1 MDDLDMAFTETEPPK
16 AAGVLN
22 EIDPEYD
29 RENWPTILID
39 MEDGK
44 PNYEF
49 LSVHGTLGNGEP
61 FDHDLKVMRGV
72 NVQVP
77 PSVVNMLR
85 TAISAHY
92 TQRKDPVTGTNIMIR
107 SDRSAV
113 PWRLVRGGKYI
124 D

>member
-1 MDDLDMAFTETEPPK
+1 MDDLDMAFTETVPPVQMPK
-16 AAGVLN
+16 

-29 RENWPTILID
+29 RENWPTIMID

-49 LSVHGTLGNGEP
+49 LSVHGTLKNGEP

-85 TAISAHY
+85 TAVSAHY
-92 TQRKDPVTGTNIMIR
+92 TQRKDPVTGTNIMDR
-107 SDRSAV
+107 SDRSSI
-113 PWRLVRGGKYI
+113 PWRLVRGGKYV

>member
-1 MDDLDMAFTETEPPK
+1 MDDLDMAFTETVPPVQMPK
-16 AAGVLN
+16 

-29 RENWPTILID
+29 RENWPTIMID

-49 LSVHGTLGNGEP
+49 LSVHGTLKNGEP

-85 TAISAHY
+85 TAVSAHY
-92 TQRKDPVTGTNIMIR
+92 TQRKDPVTGTNIMDR
-107 SDRSAV
+107 SDRSSI

>member
-1 MDDLDMAFTETEPPK
+1 MDDLDMAFTEIAPPVQMQK
-16 AAGVLN
+16 

-29 RENWPTILID
+29 RENWPTIMID

-49 LSVHGTLGNGEP
+49 LSVHGTLKNGEP

-85 TAISAHY
+85 TAVSAHY
-92 TQRKDPVTGTNIMIR
+92 VQRQDPVTGTSIMVR
-107 SDRSAV
+107 SDRSAI